1 MSISLELIKKI
12 REQSGAGINDVKE
25 ALEASGGD
33 VEKTLEILRKKG
45 QKIAQARAGRTTSQ
59 GVIEAYVHTN
69 GKVGVLVAVACETD
83 FVARNRDFKD
93 FAHEVALQVAAAN
106 PLYLS
111 PEDVPVDVL
120 NQEKEIYCEQLKN
133 EGKPEAMLDKIITAK
148 LEKFYAEVCL
158 LKQPYIK
165 DDKLTIEQ
173 LLEQIIA
180 KTGEKIRIVNFIRF
194 SL

>member
-1 MSISLELIKKI
+1 
-12 REQSGAGINDVKE
+12 
-25 ALEASGGD
+25 
-33 VEKTLEILRKKG
+33 
-45 QKIAQARAGRTTSQ
+45 
-59 GVIEAYVHTN
+59 
-69 GKVGVLVAVACETD
+69 
-83 FVARNRDFKD
+83 
-93 FAHEVALQVAAAN
+93 
-106 PLYLS
+106 
-111 PEDVPVDVL
+111 
-120 NQEKEIYCEQLKN
+120 
-133 EGKPEAMLDKIITAK
+133 MLDKIITAK